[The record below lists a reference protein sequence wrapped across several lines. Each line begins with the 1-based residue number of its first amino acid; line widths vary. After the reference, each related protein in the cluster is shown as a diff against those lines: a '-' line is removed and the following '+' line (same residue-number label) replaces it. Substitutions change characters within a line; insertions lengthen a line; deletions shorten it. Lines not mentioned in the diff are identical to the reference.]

1 VKIKAPIALGVLLA
15 SVVALMTARVAAAP
29 ETAAPQASARRGAD
43 AILRELLAGNERFAS
58 GKPINPRRA
67 PDDFR
72 SVAASQN
79 PSAVVITCADSRVPP
94 ELLFDEG
101 VGDLFVV
108 RVAGNVVSG
117 AGAAVK
123 GSVEYAV
130 AELNVPLVIILGHT
144 GCGAVKSAVKHIDA
158 KDSLPGSINE
168 LVELVKPAVLEVR
181 GRPGDLVENAIRANV
196 SVGVDKLMTLQ
207 PILGPRV
214 KDGRLKIVGGVYDLS
229 TGKVTMN

>member
-1 VKIKAPIALGVLLA
+1 MKIKISVATAVLLA
-15 SVVALMTARVAAAP
+15 CLVGLVSVRVAAAP
-29 ETAAPQASARRGAD
+29 ETAAPAPPARTGAD

-58 GKPINPRRA
+58 GKSINPRRA
-67 PDDFR
+67 PEDFR

-101 VGDLFVV
+101 VGDLFVI

-117 AGAAVK
+117 AGPAVK
-123 GSVEYAV
+123 GSIEYAV
-130 AELNVPLVIILGHT
+130 AELNVPLVIVLGHT

-196 SVGVDKLMTLQ
+196 SLGVDKLMKLQ

-214 KDGRLKIVGGVYDLS
+214 KNGRLKIVGGVYDLS

>member
-1 VKIKAPIALGVLLA
+1 MKMKTPAATGLLLACVLLLITVRT
-15 SVVALMTARVAAAP
+15 SAAP
-29 ETAAPQASARRGAD
+29 DVRAPAPPARTGAD
-43 AILRELLAGNERFAS
+43 AILREMLAGNERFAS
-58 GKPINPRRA
+58 GKPANPRRA
-67 PDDFR
+67 PEDFR
-72 SVAASQN
+72 AVAAGQN

-101 VGDLFVV
+101 VGDLFVI

-117 AGAAVK
+117 AGPAVK

-130 AELNVPLVIILGHT
+130 AELNVPLVIVLGHT

-168 LVELVKPAVLEVR
+168 LVELIKPAVLSVQ
-181 GRPGDLVENAIRANV
+181 GQPGDQVENAIRANV
-196 SVGVDKLMTLQ
+196 NLGVDKLMKLQ
-207 PILGPRV
+207 PILAPRV
-214 KDGRLKIVGGVYDLS
+214 KAGRLKVVGAVYDLS